1 MLSPTPGC
9 FGNTQV
15 GDQVRDR
22 PQWERIRNYFLA
34 YTTALE
40 AGYLAPSPL
49 DYSKPLIM
57 CNNQCC
63 LPLRPIAQALAAA
76 LSPPHG
82 GSVRASGGRCLHFI
96 APNLGD
102 SVLIVPSCHLV
113 CVHSCHEGCQEASR
127 QEVCQNESRQQADR
141 EVSQEPSLSREREVS
156 QEPSLSQEPCLSQ
169 EPSLRC
175 HLPQLPHMSL
185 PPPLSAA
192 VREAVTAQTSK
203 THGARPV
210 APCGGAQALTA
221 GREGSVYGLD
231 IYVTPVLFCCT
242 ACLCLCA

>member
-1 MLSPTPGC
+1 MLSPTPRC
-9 FGNTQV
+9 FGNKQV

-40 AGYLAPSPL
+40 AGYLAASPL

-76 LSPPHG
+76 LSPQHG
-82 GSVRASGGRCLHFI
+82 GSVRASGGRCVHFI

-102 SVLIVPSCHLV
+102 SVLIVPSCHSACQEPSCQHTPQEPSCQDAPEEV
-113 CVHSCHEGCQEASR
+113 SHSAFEEHSWPEARQEASR
-127 QEVCQNESRQQADR
+127 QEVCQKESRQEA
-141 EVSQEPSLSREREVS
+141 SQEA
-156 QEPSLSQEPCLSQ
+156 
-169 EPSLRC
+169 SLRC
-175 HLPQLPHMSL
+175 HVPQQPRMSQ
-185 PPPLSAA
+185 PPPLPAA

-203 THGARPV
+203 THGVRPV

-221 GREGSVYGLD
+221 GREGSVYDLD